1 MGLLG
6 WAVILLVI
14 GLALAVLE
22 FFVPS
27 GGVIGFLA
35 ALAVITAIVMAF
47 LHAPSAGLAF
57 MAVTALALPAGLAVA
72 LQIWPRTPLGKR
84 ILLDV
89 PRSEEVLPDPEQ
101 RQQLKRLI
109 GRIGKA
115 KSLMLPGGVVVID
128 DQQYEAVSEGMAIE
142 AGQHVKVLEVRGNRL
157 LVRATDERPG
167 GEELDKPIDFDPFE
181 RPVA

>member
-6 WAVILLVI
+6 WAVILLAI
-14 GLALAVLE
+14 GLALAILE

-35 ALAVITAIVMAF
+35 ALAVIAAIVMAF
-47 LHAPSAGLAF
+47 VHDPRAGLAF
-57 MAVTALALPAGLAVA
+57 MAVTAVVLPAGLAVA

-89 PRSEEVLPDPEQ
+89 PRSEEVLPDPDQ
-101 RQQLKRLI
+101 RQQLRSLV
-109 GRIGKA
+109 GRVGRA
-115 KSLMLPGGVVVID
+115 KSIMLPGGVVVID
-128 DQQYEAVSEGMAIE
+128 DRQYEAISEGMAIE
-142 AGQHVKVLEVRGNRL
+142 PGQHVKVLEVRGSRL

-167 GEELDKPIDFDPFE
+167 GEGLDRPIDFDPFE